1 MNHGIQ
7 KIARLRTLYEVA
19 RIKKIM
25 SWNDYPCYVRNNFKC
40 LEKKK
45 KKNDK
50 NTDTLEQDNI
60 ATNFCRI
67 PYAGIQREKL
77 FKNVVKKLKRHV
89 DEPFKLEN
97 ICRV

>member
-7 KIARLRTLYEVA
+7 KNARLRALYEVA

-45 KKNDK
+45 KMTKTLIHLNKIILLQIFAEYPMQEYNEKNSLKMWSK
-50 NTDTLEQDNI
+50 NSKDT
-60 ATNFCRI
+60 
-67 PYAGIQREKL
+67 
-77 FKNVVKKLKRHV
+77 
-89 DEPFKLEN
+89 
-97 ICRV
+97 

>member
-1 MNHGIQ
+1 MI
-7 KIARLRTLYEVA
+7 ILAMSEITLNV
-19 RIKKIM
+19 
-25 SWNDYPCYVRNNFKC
+25 
-40 LEKKK
+40 LKK
-45 KKNDK
+45 KKNNK

-89 DEPFKLEN
+89 DEPFKLKN